1 MRLKTISEPLFLCCF
16 YAPGSH
22 HPLLVRR
29 KFYDF
34 FSRKFADFA
43 ALGKVY
49 LIGDTNARLG
59 IVLEDRNLR
68 GQLTS
73 NANKPLFLEFLEYSG
88 LVILNSVYSRGKP
101 TYEVVGR
108 KRSIIDLCLTNSPET
123 VVDFKTEP
131 TSLGV
136 SSQTCHKVL
145 TVKISL
151 DSFKRDTISLPR
163 RTVFGRLSFVK
174 QNKILG
180 EVTNQI
186 IENQRV
192 GLSPDYFLLV
202 EMFCSAKRKILGVL
216 LWFVAPLVLGRTSVG

>member
-1 MRLKTISEPLFLCCF
+1 MRLNTISQSLYFCCF

-22 HPLLVRR
+22 HPLSVRNR
-29 KFYDF
+29 FYDF
-34 FSRKFADFA
+34 FRTKFAEFA
-43 ALGKVY
+43 ALGRVY

-59 IVLEDRNLR
+59 SVLEDRNLNGR
-68 GQLTS
+68 FTS
-73 NANKPLFLEFLEYSG
+73 NANEPLFLEFLEYSG
-88 LVILNSVYSRGKP
+88 LVILNSKYCRGVP
-101 TYEVVGR
+101 TYEIINK

-123 VVDFKTEP
+123 VIDFKVEP
-131 TSLGV
+131 RPLGV
-136 SSQTCHKVL
+136 SCQTCHKVL